1 MKPEMMRWL
10 VSMALGTHEGYV
22 ELHICGAV
30 NRGPRRR
37 FSAGF
42 GSFQADESQ
51 LWEDLMDRVIRAVES
66 GPK

>member
-1 MKPEMMRWL
+1 MRTIW
-10 VSMALGTHEGYV
+10 

-30 NRGPRRR
+30 NWGLKA
-37 FSAGF
+37 FFAGF

-51 LWEDLMDRVIRAVES
+51 LWEDLMDRVVRAVES